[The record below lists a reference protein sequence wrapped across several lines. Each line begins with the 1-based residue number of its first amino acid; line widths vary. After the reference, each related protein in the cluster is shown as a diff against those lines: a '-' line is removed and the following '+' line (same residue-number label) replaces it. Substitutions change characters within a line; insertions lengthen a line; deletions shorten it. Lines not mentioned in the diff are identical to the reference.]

1 MQPFGPGNPQ
11 PVFIARGLTDV
22 GSRIVKEQHV
32 RFSLQQNSIIM
43 DGIGFGLAGKFHLL
57 QTGSPIDLVF
67 TLEENE
73 WNNQKNLQ
81 LKVIDFALAT
91 EGSH

>member
-11 PVFIARGLTDV
+11 PVFIARGLTDI
-22 GSRIVKEQHV
+22 GSRIVKEQHI
-32 RFSLQQNSIIM
+32 RFSLQQNAIIM

-81 LKVIDFALAT
+81 LKVIDFALT
-91 EGSH
+91 REESR